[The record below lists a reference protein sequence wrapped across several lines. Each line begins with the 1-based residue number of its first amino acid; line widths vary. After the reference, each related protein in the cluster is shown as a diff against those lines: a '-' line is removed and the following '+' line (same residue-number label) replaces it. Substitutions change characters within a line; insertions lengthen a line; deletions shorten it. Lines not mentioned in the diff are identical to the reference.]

1 MVDPTLGQA
10 TTDGT
15 WFGAAPTI
23 IGVLLAVFWAVL
35 LFLKQPVERL
45 HLRLIG
51 LGCLVL
57 VLSAL
62 LGYNGEGG
70 RIGAGIATSLENTP
84 LGGFAFFLL
93 IVAALLSAPVATDW
107 LFVPEI
113 TRWRSGQSLREAP
126 VRGSV
131 GRYQVRGGFMHDDVA
146 PTDAAPT
153 VGAGSAVLDA
163 PAEAAPLA
171 QPEPGLE
178 PRVEEEEL
186 ADRAPADDP
195 AVEAAAPDVAESE
208 DEVGSEEDMPWY
220 MRRRARREPS
230 PDDELADRREEPRF
244 ADRDD
249 ELLVADD
256 AWGSDA
262 PEEEVATVVEERE
275 ETNDDSWDGTWA
287 SEPVREEEVRDAAGA
302 WDAPA
307 AAAEPEAAEPEV
319 DAPEA
324 EAVAES
330 AAPGPEVDVATGE
343 PREVEASIEEATLAD
358 DGWGTA
364 PLTEEVEVDDDWS
377 TTGDEAEVDEAV
389 EAWTDAPTEEVEDVE
404 AAAEEVE
411 EVEAAAEEDE
421 DDEEEE
427 DEDEDE
433 EGEEFEFED
442 EEFEEAE
449 ADEDEADSDDEEFS
463 DEVDAVELA
472 AGDEEEEADEEAD
485 EEEFEDAEVDEEVE
499 LDADEEVDEG
509 EAEEVAPGVVASEDA
524 GAEEADPEPAP
535 APREVAPEDAL
546 YFQAGDLVVSSQRA
560 SISFLQRSLGIGY
573 FQAAKLL
580 DRLQAEAVIGPYTG
594 AVNRDVLMT
603 VEAWEGHKDA

>member
-1 MVDPTLGQA
+1 MDPTLGQA

-153 VGAGSAVLDA
+153 AGAGSAVLDA
-163 PAEAAPLA
+163 PADAAPLA
-171 QPEPGLE
+171 TPEPAIE
-178 PRVEEEEL
+178 PRIEEDEL
-186 ADRAPADDP
+186 AERVPEDEPVA
-195 AVEAAAPDVAESE
+195 EAAATDVAGAE
-208 DEVGSEEDMPWY
+208 DEVGSDEEMPWY
-220 MRRRARREPS
+220 MRRRARRDPS
-230 PDDELADRREEPRF
+230 PDDELADRREEPRS

-256 AWGSDA
+256 GWGSDA
-262 PEEEVATVVEERE
+262 SEVEVAPAEEERA
-275 ETNDDSWDGTWA
+275 ETGDDSWDGTWA
-287 SEPVREEEVRDAAGA
+287 SEPVREEEVRDAGA
-302 WDAPA
+302 WDVPA
-307 AAAEPEAAEPEV
+307 EADEPEV

-324 EAVAES
+324 EAVVES
-330 AAPGPEVDVATGE
+330 VDPGPEVDVATDE
-343 PREVEASIEEATLAD
+343 PREVEASAEEATLAD

-364 PLTEEVEVDDDWS
+364 PATDEVEVD
-377 TTGDEAEVDEAV
+377 EEVDEEV
-389 EAWTDAPTEEVEDVE
+389 DAWTDAPTEEVEDVE
-404 AAAEEVE
+404 AAAEQD
-411 EVEAAAEEDE
+411 EDE
-421 DDEEEE
+421 AEEE
-427 DEDEDE
+427 DEEDE
-433 EGEEFEFED
+433 ED
-442 EEFEEAE
+442 EEFEDAE
-449 ADEDEADSDDEEFS
+449 FEEDEAESDDEEFS
-463 DEVDAVELA
+463 DDVDAVDLA
-472 AGDEEEEADEEAD
+472 AEEEEEGDEEEEEGEE
-485 EEEFEDAEVDEEVE
+485 EEEFEGEEVA
-499 LDADEEVDEG
+499 LDADEDEEVDADEDEEVDTD
-509 EAEEVAPGVVASEDA
+509 EAEEVAPGVVASEEA
-524 GAEEADPEPAP
+524 AADPEPAP
-535 APREVAPEDAL
+535 ARREVAPEDAL

-580 DRLQAEAVIGPYTG
+580 DRLQGEAVIGPYTG

-603 VEAWEGHKDA
+603 VEAWESHKDA